1 MDTMEKVVSVTR
13 AAGDRQTDGCLAA
26 PGREVPSD
34 ALREC
39 DFPAL
44 RLAFQVS
51 REPKESNAQG
61 GGSDNFSP
69 LKIKRREMVSI
80 D

>member
-1 MDTMEKVVSVTR
+1 MPGLLVT
-13 AAGDRQTDGCLAA
+13 DRQMDRLLTI

-39 DFPAL
+39 NFLAL
-44 RLAFQVS
+44 LLTFHIS

-61 GGSDNFSP
+61 GGSGNFSP
-69 LKIKRREMVSI
+69 LKIEKREMVSI